1 MAVVAVEE
9 RQVEVFWV
17 DDGTPAD
24 LKNGPG
30 RFRGAG
36 LVALNLQPN
45 CEGAGALPSGQS
57 RHPTVI
63 HATATMGEIG
73 GDGRVASGHLTA
85 LGLARMT
92 VIR

>member
-1 MAVVAVEE
+1 MAVEDSRGV
-9 RQVEVFWV
+9 WV
-17 DDGTPAD
+17 GGGHRPMQ
-24 LKNGPG
+24 KKGPS
-30 RFRGAG
+30 RLRGAG

>member
-63 HATATMGEIG
+63 HA
-73 GDGRVASGHLTA
+73 GDWVRRGDASG
-85 LGLARMT
+85 
-92 VIR
+92 